1 MPPSLNFPQLDFV
14 KPSSGFH
21 PVTWERVTWNME
33 FVNICNLSKNLNK
46 DCDLGMKPFY
56 KENLAHACRLG
67 MLTNGHVQTW
77 MLLFDILTNIR
88 YSKDHIMLCDIPLF
102 LLLLLIL
109 LFVLHVA

>member
-1 MPPSLNFPQLDFV
+1 
-14 KPSSGFH
+14 
-21 PVTWERVTWNME
+21 ME